1 MKEYF
6 QNTKI
11 FTILFALAYILGLS
25 AGFYNKE
32 ILFSFLFLFVFVLAI
47 LFLNFPLKKI
57 FVLYFLFL
65 FGIVKA
71 NISLELPCV
80 IDEIMSDNAEIS
92 GQIVSTKSISNKNG
106 KIKFYLRADSAD
118 IDNKKYENLNTKIL
132 VSSDFSEDL
141 NEKIVIGNYVKLFGK
156 LRNPTCVSN
165 PYQFDYEKYLLNNDV
180 KNILYANKIEISK
193 NLSFSKNLRDNW
205 YFILKKFELTRNKI
219 VEVHSKNIKSP
230 NLEILG
236 GIVFGNET
244 VNPDE
249 NIKENFKNSGLLHLL
264 AASGLNVA
272 LIYGIWW
279 WLANLIRFPYNL
291 SICLGALFVVFY
303 TFMTGFPP
311 SILRAGAML
320 LFVLFGKIINRNANS
335 LALIFFVGFLMLLF
349 SPKMLFD
356 VGFQL
361 SFVVTIAL
369 VICMNVVVEKFK
381 KVDEKYKEK
390 YKNVSRFKKYI
401 LYLFSPLNLATI
413 VAIPLVAQLFVMPLQ
428 MHYFN
433 NFTPFSVF
441 ANILVVPFIGILSF
455 IGFLSS
461 IFALIP
467 IFNEPIVYLFDMF
480 ANPLLTLLVKI
491 SEFFSS
497 FKISSITTFGFS
509 VFQIF
514 LFWICALFFVLNLK
528 FNFKIKKQIFALIIC
543 ILIFLFSFIKFDCF
557 NKNLEVVMFDVGNA
571 DSFLIKTPNKNY
583 IMIDTGKKS
592 YKGWS
597 SYEGIIKKY
606 LKNERIKNLEKL
618 IITHFDSDHCADADK
633 ILELLNVKEVII
645 PNLISETKTADE
657 IISYIK
663 ENKLN
668 YKIAKN
674 DDEIYS
680 ENDLKIKTFIADLEN
695 KNESSIITYLT
706 YKNKSILFMG
716 DCGIAAYKEIKEK
729 LPYNVDIIKVGH
741 HGAKNSLNQ
750 EMIEKFN
757 PKYALISSA
766 SNDFNHPHSTIVKLL
781 VENDVNILPG
791 MWYGF
796 MKIIVC
802 DNGYRF
808 KYFDKDKKK
817 LKDLNL
823 IDKNNFEFHKSEYF
837 KNFIKINS
845 NN

>member
-11 FTILFALAYILGLS
+11 FTILFALAYILGLC

-32 ILFSFLFLFVFVLAI
+32 ILFSFLFTFLFILAI

-57 FVLYFLFL
+57 VVLYFLFL
-65 FGIVKA
+65 FGIAKA
-71 NISLELPCV
+71 NISIELPCV
-80 IDEIMSDNAEIS
+80 IDEIISDNAEIS
-92 GQIVSTKSISNKNG
+92 GQIVSVKSINKND
-106 KIKFYLRADSAD
+106 KIKFYLRADGAN

-132 VSSDFSEDL
+132 VSLDFSKEED
-141 NEKIVIGNYVKLFGK
+141 EKILIGNYVKLFGK
-156 LRNPTCVSN
+156 LRNPISVSN

-180 KNILYANKIEISK
+180 KNILYANKIEVSK

-279 WLANLIRFPYNL
+279 WLANLIRFSYNL
-291 SICLGALFVVFY
+291 SICLGAVFVVFY

-320 LFVLFGKIINRNANS
+320 LFVLFGKIIDRNANS
-335 LALIFFVGFLMLLF
+335 LALIFFVAFLMLLF

-369 VICMNVVVEKFK
+369 VVCMNVIVEKFK
-381 KVDEKYKEK
+381 KADEKYKEK
-390 YKNVSRFKKYI
+390 YKNASRFKKYI
-401 LYLFSPLNLATI
+401 LYLFSPLNIATI
-413 VAIPLVAQLFVMPLQ
+413 VSIPFVAQLFVIPLQ

-433 NFTPFSVF
+433 NFTPFSIF

-461 IFALIP
+461 IFALVP
-467 IFNEPIVYLFDMF
+467 ILNEHIVYLFDMF

-497 FKISSITTFGFS
+497 FKMSSITTFGFS

-514 LFWICALFFVLNLK
+514 FFWICALLFVLNLK
-528 FNFKIKKQIFALIIC
+528 FNFKNKKQILILAVFV
-543 ILIFLFSFIKFDCF
+543 LIFLFSFIKFDCF
-557 NKNLEVVMFDVGNA
+557 NKNLEIVMFDVGNA

-633 ILELLNVKEVII
+633 IFELINVKEVII
-645 PNLISETKTADE
+645 PNLAWETKTADE
-657 IISYIK
+657 IIAYIK
-663 ENKLN
+663 ESKQN

-680 ENDLKIKTFIADLEN
+680 ENDLKIKTFITNLEN
-695 KNESSIITYLT
+695 KNESSIITYLS
-706 YKNKSILFMG
+706 YKNKSILLMG
-716 DCGIAAYKEIKEK
+716 DCGIVAYKEIKEK
-729 LPYNVDIIKVGH
+729 LPCDIDIIKVGH

-750 EMIEKFN
+750 EMLEKFN

-766 SNDFNHPHSTIVKLL
+766 SNDFNHPHSSIMNLL
-781 VENDVNILPG
+781 LENDINILPS

-796 MKIIVC
+796 MKITIN
-802 DNGYRF
+802 DDGFKF

-817 LKDLNL
+817 LQNLNL
-823 IDKNNFEFHKSEYF
+823 INKTNLEFHESEYF
-837 KNFIKINS
+837 KDFIKKHS

>member
-11 FTILFALAYILGLS
+11 FTILFAIAYILGLS
-25 AGFYNKE
+25 ASFYNKE
-32 ILFSFLFLFVFVLAI
+32 ILFSIIFFVVFVLVI
-47 LFLNFPLKKI
+47 LFLNFSFKKI
-57 FVLYFLFL
+57 LVLYFLFL
-65 FGIVKA
+65 FGMLRA
-71 NISLELPCV
+71 NISSKLPFIIDGV
-80 IDEIMSDNAEIS
+80 ISDNAEIC
-92 GQIVSTKSISNKNG
+92 GQIISSKTISTKNA
-106 KIKFYLRADSAD
+106 KIKFYLRADNAD

-132 VSSDFSEDL
+132 VSADFSDDV
-141 NEKIVIGNYVKLFGK
+141 NEKILVGNYVKLSGK
-156 LRNPTCVSN
+156 LRYPMAVSN

-180 KNILYANKIEISK
+180 KNILYANKIEIYK
-193 NLSFSKNLRDNW
+193 NPSFSKNLRDNW
-205 YFILKKFELTRNKI
+205 YLILKKFELTRNKI

-249 NIKENFKNSGLLHLL
+249 TIKENFKNSGLLHLL

-279 WLANLIRFPYNL
+279 WLANLVRFPYNL
-291 SICLGALFVVFY
+291 SICLGAIFVIFY

-311 SILRAGAML
+311 SILRAGTML
-320 LFVLFGKIINRNANS
+320 LFVLFGKIIDRNTNS
-335 LALIFFVGFLMLLF
+335 LALIFFVAFLMLLF

-369 VICMNVVVEKFK
+369 VVCMSVIVEKFK
-381 KVDEKYKEK
+381 KADEKYKEK
-390 YKNVSRFKKYI
+390 YKNASRFKKYI
-401 LYLFSPLNLATI
+401 LYLFSPMNLATI
-413 VAIPLVAQLFVMPLQ
+413 IAIPFVAQVFVIPLQ

-433 NFTPFSVF
+433 SFTPFSIF

-467 IFNEPIVYLFDMF
+467 VLNEPIVFLFDMF

-497 FKISSITTFGFS
+497 FKISLITTFGFN

-514 LFWICALFFVLNLK
+514 FFWICALLFVLNLK
-528 FNFKIKKQIFALIIC
+528 FNFKNKRQIMFLVIS
-543 ILIFLFSFIKFDCF
+543 ILIFLFSFIKFDGF
-557 NKNLEVVMFDVGNA
+557 KNNLEIVVFDVGNA
-571 DSFLIKTPNKNY
+571 DSFLIKTPNKKY
-583 IMIDTGKKS
+583 IMIDTGKKP

-597 SYEGIIKKY
+597 SYEGILKKY
-606 LKNERIKNLEKL
+606 LKNERINNLEKL
-618 IITHFDSDHCADADK
+618 IITHFDSDHCADAEK
-633 ILELLNVKEVII
+633 ILELVRTNEIVI
-645 PNLISETKTADE
+645 PNMIFETQIANRL
-657 IISYIK
+657 ISYIK
-663 ENKLN
+663 ENNQN
-668 YKIAKN
+668 YRIAKN
-674 DDEIYS
+674 DEEIYF
-680 ENDLKIKTFIADLEN
+680 EKDLKIKTFITNLKN

-716 DCGIAAYKEIKEK
+716 DCGVVAYNEIKDK
-729 LPYNVDIIKVGH
+729 LPNNIDIIKVGH
-741 HGAKNSLNQ
+741 HGAKNSLNK

-766 SNDFNHPHSTIVKLL
+766 SNDFNHPHSSIVNLL
-781 VENDVNILPG
+781 NKNGINILQTN
-791 MWYGF
+791 WYGF
-796 MKIIVC
+796 MKISIV
-802 DNGYRF
+802 DDDYKI
-808 KYFDKDKKK
+808 KYFDKNLKK
-817 LKDLNL
+817 LQNLNL
-823 IDKNNFEFHKSEYF
+823 IDKNAFEFHKSQYF
-837 KNFIKINS
+837 KDFIEKYS